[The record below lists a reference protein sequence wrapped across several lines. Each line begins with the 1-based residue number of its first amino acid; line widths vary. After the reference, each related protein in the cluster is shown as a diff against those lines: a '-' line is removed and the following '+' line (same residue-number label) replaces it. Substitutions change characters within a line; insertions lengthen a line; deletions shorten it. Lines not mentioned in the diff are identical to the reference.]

1 MPVWVWRALKA
12 ARRVPWSKVWAA
24 VLWLSTVGRKYW
36 DRLSAAERKEV
47 LDLMLNSKG
56 SRSNLTG
63 KEQDRLVRLFNQ
75 VRGA

>member
-12 ARRVPWSKVWAA
+12 ARRVPWTKVWAA
-24 VLWLSTVGRKYW
+24 VLWLSTVGRQYW

-47 LDLMLNSKG
+47 LDLMLKSKG

-75 VRGA
+75 LRGA

>member
-12 ARRVPWSKVWAA
+12 ARRVPWTKVWAA
-24 VLWLSTVGRKYW
+24 VLWLSTVGRESW
-36 DRLSAAERKEV
+36 NRLSAARPKET
-47 LDLMLNSKG
+47 LDLMMKSKG

-63 KEQDRLVRLFNQ
+63 NEQDRLVRLFNQ